1 MLEDMKINEG
11 RVMKR
16 VIEEQNEGGFGY
28 RMTIYVEPEEP
39 LNKYVSVDA
48 KWIAEGEDTDEGF
61 GFILSPRA
69 AYEIAR
75 ALERSADDVMRWN
88 EAPF

>member
-16 VIEEQNEGGFGY
+16 VIEEQNEVGFGY
-28 RMTIYVEPEEP
+28 RMTIHVEPSEP
-39 LNKYVSVDA
+39 LNNYVSINA
-48 KWIAEGEDTDEGF
+48 QWIAEGEDTEEGF
-61 GFILSPRA
+61 GFILSPKA
-69 AYEIAR
+69 ACEIAR
-75 ALERSADDVMRWN
+75 ALERSADEITYAN

>member
-1 MLEDMKINEG
+1 MKINKG

-16 VIEEQNEGGFGY
+16 VIEEQNEYGFGF
-28 RMTIYVEPEEP
+28 RMTIHVEPSEP
-39 LNKYVSVDA
+39 LNKYVSVEA
-48 KWIAEGEDTDEGF
+48 KWLAEGEDTEEGF
-61 GFILSPRA
+61 GFILSPTA

-75 ALERSADDVMRWN
+75 ALERSADEIKYAN